1 MGVVIEGLKQKIV
14 AITTNGRRYQE
25 RIDMLSQD
33 RMFQNNQRKFYNE
46 LNQEEER
53 CYDNWPDAVESKK
66 FLRDI
71 WSELIDHN
79 RDAKWAKDLQIEIS
93 VPKQEKLNITKR
105 SLKKSLD
112 RISNWKSQQIG

>member
-1 MGVVIEGLKQKIV
+1 MGVVIEGLKQRIV

-53 CYDNWPDAVESKK
+53 CYDNSPDAVESKK

-79 RDAKWAKDLQIEIS
+79 RDAKWVKHLQMETS

>member
-71 WSELIDHN
+71 WSELIHHN
-79 RDAKWAKDLQIEIS
+79 RDAKWVKHLQMETS

>member
-1 MGVVIEGLKQKIV
+1 MGVVIEGLKQRIV

-25 RIDMLSQD
+25 KIDMLSQD

-79 RDAKWAKDLQIEIS
+79 RDQKWVKHLQMETS

>member
-1 MGVVIEGLKQKIV
+1 
-14 AITTNGRRYQE
+14 
-25 RIDMLSQD
+25 MLSQD

-79 RDAKWAKDLQIEIS
+79 RDAKWVKNFQMEIS